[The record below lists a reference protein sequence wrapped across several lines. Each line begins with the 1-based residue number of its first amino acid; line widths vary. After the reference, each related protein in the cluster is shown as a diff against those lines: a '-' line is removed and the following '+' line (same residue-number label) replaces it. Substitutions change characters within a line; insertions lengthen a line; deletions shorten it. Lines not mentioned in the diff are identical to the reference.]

1 MDGCSRI
8 EKILAI
14 EDEDKRVETLVGYA
28 RKLRLNVL
36 KTRDETGKYSENQL
50 VVLIY
55 DAEQGMRDRRAAN
68 LGMVFIAFFIFVV
81 AAAALALTYYMV
93 VSGRSHQPLKKTI
106 DAGETLE

>member
-1 MDGCSRI
+1 MDSSSRI

-14 EDEDKRVETLVGYA
+14 ETEDKRVEELVSYA

-36 KTRDETGKYSENQL
+36 KTRDEAGKYSENQL

-55 DAEQGMRDRRAAN
+55 DAEQRIRDRRASN

-81 AAAALALTYYMV
+81 FMAVLALTYYMV
-93 VSGRSHQPLKKTI
+93 ISARNNQPVKKASDTG
-106 DAGETLE
+106 AAFE